1 MNNKSAHKDYCENY
15 NGSLANLATD
25 IGAMTHEA
33 RAELF
38 NCLADY
44 VKKQYI
50 SDSSMGRIKYA
61 EKLEEISNLLI
72 AIKEL
77 EDDAWRICKSK
88 TQVISIDD
96 KNIN

>member
-1 MNNKSAHKDYCENY
+1 MKYP
-15 NGSLANLATD
+15 
-25 IGAMTHEA
+25 
-33 RAELF
+33 
-38 NCLADY
+38 
-44 VKKQYI
+44 
-50 SDSSMGRIKYA
+50 IK
-61 EKLEEISNLLI
+61 EISNLLI